1 MTATPHSAAS
11 TPVHPPIDAETALRY
26 AVGPMVPMERLELL
40 HFLGYPETLPN
51 SPVERVI
58 MVNARI
64 VADTKA
70 DIWDEAFDWSTDMF
84 AMPVD
89 HYNPYRE
96 V

>member
-1 MTATPHSAAS
+1 MTATPTPADS

-40 HFLGYPETLPN
+40 HFLGYPETLPDL
-51 SPVERVI
+51 PVERVI

-70 DIWDEAFDWSTDMF
+70 DIWDEACEHDI
-84 AMPVD
+84 AVCRNGCA
-89 HYNPYRE
+89 YNPYRE